1 MTSCRTVPYNVTP
14 PLVPLLVTAMDGTFP
29 EKRNRI
35 PSPCYHQ
42 PLFTIEQ
49 LFRLGFISH
58 NIGDGQQLKTISN
71 FHLNQA
77 GLGTAC
83 VNHQGGSFTMWNLS
97 KWFLIYIYNLKGV
110 GSGSQLFVNIQMA
123 CKSWHCTNKVM
134 KEKIDDFLICFNNEM
149 VLCSLKSIL
158 SVVNNNICV
167 ALSCKTSYILLL
179 HQD

>member
-1 MTSCRTVPYNVTP
+1 MEHSQ
-14 PLVPLLVTAMDGTFP
+14 
-29 EKRNRI
+29 RNAI
-35 PSPCYHQ
+35 EYQHPATIS
-42 PLFTIEQ
+42 LFLQ
-49 LFRLGFISH
+49 LSSFIDRVQDFISH

>member
-1 MTSCRTVPYNVTP
+1 M
-14 PLVPLLVTAMDGTFP
+14 L
-29 EKRNRI
+29 
-35 PSPCYHQ
+35 H
-42 PLFTIEQ
+42 
-49 LFRLGFISH
+49 
-58 NIGDGQQLKTISN
+58 

-83 VNHQGGSFTMWNLS
+83 VNHQGGSFTMWSLS
-97 KWFLIYIYNLKGV
+97 KWSLIYIYNLKGV
-110 GSGSQLFVNIQMA
+110 GSQLFVNIQMA

-167 ALSCKTSYILLL
+167 ALSCKLLISSSSIRTKD
-179 HQD
+179 HSKTFYQDNLLESFLDFSLWRGKLFQDWSKSLFFGIKSRNCFFFAET